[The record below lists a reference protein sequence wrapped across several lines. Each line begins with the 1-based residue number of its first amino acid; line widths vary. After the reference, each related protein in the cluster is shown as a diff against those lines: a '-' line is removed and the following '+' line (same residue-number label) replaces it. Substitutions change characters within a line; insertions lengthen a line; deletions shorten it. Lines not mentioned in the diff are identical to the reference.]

1 VKLMRI
7 LKYFFLVFFLLL
19 LSNCSEL
26 IQTNGFSDDLNYR
39 PNYPISE
46 TLQTPTLSFGIGIE
60 TGESFIH
67 WTNVESVDFYELEKS
82 YTEGFE
88 SSWLIFRGSEISF
101 TEPGSLIRYYYR
113 VRVIYNLSASKW
125 SNIVHN

>member
-1 VKLMRI
+1 MRI

-82 YTEGFE
+82 YTEG
-88 SSWLIFRGSEISF
+88 
-101 TEPGSLIRYYYR
+101 GSLIRYYYR